1 MGTCRKKIIQSNK
14 GSTMIETLVSFVVL
28 FLVLGALYSIVS
40 FSSELYMRSV
50 DISRLQQR
58 FFKEIYKSRNIDDSF
73 VEIKKYGPNEVDKD
87 AGEALAG
94 NAGLILA
101 LDQNKTD
108 PKNYNHSDKVKGSYI
123 ALKNIGA
130 TTYVCIE
137 GNNTT
142 GSTDDDS
149 VKNSVKP
156 KAIVFNYH
164 K

>member
-1 MGTCRKKIIQSNK
+1 MGTLGKKVRQSNK

-40 FSSELYMRSV
+40 FSAELYMRSV
-50 DISRLQQR
+50 DISRLQQK
-58 FFKEIYKSRNIDDSF
+58 FFREIYKSRDYDDSF
-73 VEIKKYGPNEVDKD
+73 VERKKYGPNEVDTD
-87 AGEALAG
+87 NGEKLAG

-108 PKNYNHSDKVKGSYI
+108 PRNYNNSDKVKGSYI

-137 GNNTT
+137 GKNTT
-142 GSTDDDS
+142 GNTDGDS
-149 VKNSVKP
+149 VKNSVTP
-156 KAIVFNYH
+156 KAIVFKYH

>member
-1 MGTCRKKIIQSNK
+1 MGTCRKEIIQSNK

-73 VEIKKYGPNEVDKD
+73 VEIKKYGPNEVDTD
-87 AGEALAG
+87 AGETLAG
-94 NAGLILA
+94 NAGLILS
-101 LDQNKTD
+101 LDKTKTD
-108 PKNYNHSDKVKGSYI
+108 QRNYNHDTNLSESYI
-123 ALKNIGA
+123 SLKNIGA

-137 GNNTT
+137 GENTT
-142 GSTDDDS
+142 GSTDEDS
-149 VKNSVKP
+149 VKNGIKP
-156 KAIVFNYH
+156 KAIVFSY
-164 K
+164 KK